1 MARYD
6 YKVIPAPAKGAKA
19 PGLKTAEAR
28 FVGAVEGTLN
38 AQAAEG
44 WEYLR
49 TDILP
54 SDERQG
60 LTGSQTVY
68 RTLMVFRR
76 AKDEGSAAGD
86 MIQTA
91 QDMAEATVPQPAETA
106 RPEPSLARVQ
116 PSRGDPAPKPDTPEP
131 DAPEP
136 DKPEP
141 DQPAPDKPE
150 PDKPAP
156 DQPKPD
162 KE

>member
-1 MARYD
+1 MTRYD
-6 YKVIPAPAKGAKA
+6 YKVIPAPTKGAKA
-19 PGLKTAEAR
+19 PGVKTAEAR
-28 FVGAVEGTLN
+28 FAGTVEAALN

-76 AKDEGSAAGD
+76 AKNDTEDAAD
-86 MIQTA
+86 DVIQTA
-91 QDMAEATVPQPAETA
+91 QDMAEAVTPETSETSA
-106 RPEPSLARVQ
+106 SSPKGVQRREPYLTPIK
-116 PSRGDPAPKPDTPEP
+116 PSRADPAPSP
-131 DAPEP
+131 DAPLP
-136 DKPEP
+136 DN
-141 DQPAPDKPE
+141 
-150 PDKPAP
+150 
-156 DQPKPD
+156 PKTPN